1 MLKTIRVNNYKS
13 FRSGQAVD
21 IQLNVQ
27 QRPVLIYGLNGAG
40 KTSIG
45 EVVDRCT
52 RKDPARTAPDCAITY
67 QGDGPFRTLVYNHE
81 FVERVIGAVAGMP
94 GIFTLG
100 EVDTERQASI
110 EIKEKE
116 ILEFSGKRAN
126 VDGELGALKESIKS
140 VMANHLDQIWKAHTK
155 FSKAGMGVHLAGYG
169 NSKQK
174 FLTDLRQIQTGPSEE
189 LPTVD
194 ELKQRWEDVQRGES
208 RKALIVFDG
217 SQLGPIESDEIW
229 KQAVEASGE
238 SRLSTLVE
246 RLGNADW
253 VSRGRTYDANG
264 QCPYCQESLPADFKS
279 ELAKML
285 DGARQDKV
293 DRIEGLARRYKDAV
307 RRMRASFTEQISA
320 EPFARNN
327 EKVTLA
333 WDAFDATV
341 AMNESAMEAKIRE
354 PGNAVTVDAVDL
366 EHLLAAI
373 AEVNERIRQFNARVS
388 DRDNEKSNIRTLCWK
403 LMKRDRESEFDSHSA
418 ALSPLQKKE
427 LELTQ
432 QTDALRDKTAAA
444 EVELRELRRMQTGVD
459 ASVEAINLHLQ
470 SLGILAFRIRRKEA
484 EGSLYVLDRPGVD
497 EAEFRSL
504 SEGEKTLI
512 SFLYFIE
519 LTKGADQEGP
529 VSPLNRT
536 ILVIDDPI
544 SSLSVNYVFD
554 VASLI
559 SKELIGKPGAYIA
572 RQVIVLTHNLFFLH
586 EMIKQFNV
594 SLQKADGKFQLLRV
608 TKHEN
613 SNVLSM
619 KATDLMN
626 DYDALWWILREA
638 KNGSLPSY
646 MVPNTMRCIL
656 EHFFAFN
663 NRGEDWKAVL
673 DNLEKEDARFRPLA
687 RFLDRGS
694 HRDGINLAVMD
705 YGAYDTEYYLTKF
718 RDVFFATNFLAHYD
732 ARMGVD
738 D

>member
-1 MLKTIRVNNYKS
+1 
-13 FRSGQAVD
+13 
-21 IQLNVQ
+21 
-27 QRPVLIYGLNGAG
+27 
-40 KTSIG
+40 
-45 EVVDRCT
+45 
-52 RKDPARTAPDCAITY
+52 
-67 QGDGPFRTLVYNHE
+67 
-81 FVERVIGAVAGMP
+81 
-94 GIFTLG
+94 
-100 EVDTERQASI
+100 
-110 EIKEKE
+110 
-116 ILEFSGKRAN
+116 
-126 VDGELGALKESIKS
+126 
-140 VMANHLDQIWKAHTK
+140 
-155 FSKAGMGVHLAGYG
+155 
-169 NSKQK
+169 
-174 FLTDLRQIQTGPSEE
+174 
-189 LPTVD
+189 
-194 ELKQRWEDVQRGES
+194 
-208 RKALIVFDG
+208 
-217 SQLGPIESDEIW
+217 
-229 KQAVEASGE
+229 
-238 SRLSTLVE
+238 
-246 RLGNADW
+246 
-253 VSRGRTYDANG
+253 
-264 QCPYCQESLPADFKS
+264 
-279 ELAKML
+279 
-285 DGARQDKV
+285 
-293 DRIEGLARRYKDAV
+293 
-307 RRMRASFTEQISA
+307 
-320 EPFARNN
+320 
-327 EKVTLA
+327 
-333 WDAFDATV
+333 
-341 AMNESAMEAKIRE
+341 
-354 PGNAVTVDAVDL
+354 
-366 EHLLAAI
+366 
-373 AEVNERIRQFNARVS
+373 
-388 DRDNEKSNIRTLCWK
+388 
-403 LMKRDRESEFDSHSA
+403 MKRDRESEFDSHSA